1 MPVIIS
7 IEANIGCGKTTL
19 LEKMEKS
26 QLFISK
32 KNIVFLK
39 EPVDIW
45 GRITDDTG
53 ETMLSKFYG
62 DIEKYS
68 FPFQVMAYITRLHL
82 LKKTI
87 EENPDIDMII
97 CERSLN
103 CDKEIF
109 AKMLYEDG
117 KIENILYKIYLNMFE
132 MMTCYNLDGII
143 YLHTKPEIC
152 SQRIKKRNRNGEENI
167 SLGYLEKCQKYHEEW
182 LEKGSRLSCP
192 LLDIDATGE
201 VGNTVIERIFEFVSH
216 ICDFETVGENKIK

>member
-19 LEKMEKS
+19 LEKLEKS
-26 QLFISK
+26 QLFISR

-45 GRITDDTG
+45 GKIKEDDTG

-68 FPFQVMAYITRLHL
+68 FPFQIMAYITRLHL

-87 EENPDIDMII
+87 EENPDIGVII

-132 MMTCYNLDGII
+132 MMTCYKLDGII

-152 SQRIKKRNRNGEENI
+152 SQRIKERNRNGEENI
-167 SLGYLEKCQKYHEEW
+167 SLEYLEKCQKYHEEW
-182 LEKGSRLSCP
+182 LLKGSVVSCP
-192 LLDIDATGE
+192 FLDIDATGE
-201 VGNTVIERIFEFVSH
+201 LGDTVIERIFEFVSR
-216 ICDFETVGENKIK
+216 I